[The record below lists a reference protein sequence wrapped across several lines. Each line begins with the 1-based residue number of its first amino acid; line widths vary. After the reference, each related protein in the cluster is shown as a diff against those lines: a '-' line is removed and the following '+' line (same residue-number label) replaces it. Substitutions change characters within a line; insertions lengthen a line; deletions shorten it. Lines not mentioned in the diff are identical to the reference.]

1 MALDTTVGSATAD
14 SMITVL
20 EADEIIARSFP
31 SDYEEWDNL
40 DTEVKEQ
47 MLKNGVS
54 FFSYLPLRGDVAYE
68 GQSMPFPRTVQTDIT
83 VIPQEVKDAQ
93 AEISFNVVYRTYKSQ
108 PSIDLGAST
117 TSQVKKLSL
126 GGLLSIDF
134 SNTSDASGGIMEQFT
149 RGVNSLTWLKLVKY
163 ISQIRGGVI

>member
-1 MALDTTVGSATAD
+1 
-14 SMITVL
+14 
-20 EADEIIARSFP
+20 
-31 SDYEEWDNL
+31 
-40 DTEVKEQ
+40 
-47 MLKNGVS
+47 
-54 FFSYLPLRGDVAYE
+54 
-68 GQSMPFPRTVQTDIT
+68 MPFPRTVQTDIT